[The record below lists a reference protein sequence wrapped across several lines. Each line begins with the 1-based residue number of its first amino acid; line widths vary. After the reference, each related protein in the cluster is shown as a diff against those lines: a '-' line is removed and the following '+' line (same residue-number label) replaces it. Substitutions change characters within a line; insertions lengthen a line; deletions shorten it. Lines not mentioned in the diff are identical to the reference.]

1 MAGGAEIMQEY
12 LVKLG
17 FVTDKLG
24 LKKMDDTLS
33 SVGKKVLGVGSAVGQ
48 MVVAAE
54 VAVGLFANQME
65 KLYYASKLSGSSAAN
80 FKSLSSA
87 QEAVGLSSGTIE
99 RVTKNINLAMNS
111 GNPAM
116 QLYINNV
123 LGVKTAGRD
132 MTAVLLSSAQAI
144 KKISEQQGDI
154 PAKSAAKML
163 GFSDED
169 YFLLIKTDGA
179 LEKLIATDAK
189 RKAALAASGVDYKA
203 ATEAGVEYA
212 NMLDELGFKLSA
224 VSSAIMIKLLPAFKT
239 MAQDMSE
246 HLTNLALMVSGKRS
260 WLQVFKDIRDSPALH
275 PKSYNDAKA
284 AQDEHAKAVAFSN
297 AHPAKQATAPVQAI
311 ASVQKNAIVDKIFNK
326 GEGDY
331 NSYNS
336 GTKGVAE
343 GRVGYSGKTNLQEMT
358 LNEILKSASTRD
370 GNDKKRIF
378 AAGRYQIISPT
389 LAATIKRMGL
399 SGNEKFTN
407 ELQDKMF
414 ESIISQNPK
423 IAGFLNGKHNSV
435 KNAQSGLAEVW
446 ASFIDPEI
454 GKGRYDKA
462 GTNKATIQPAES
474 EKMLLSMRNTRL
486 ANSNAGGSASIVQTN
501 TFNINGT
508 DGHALSKAVITSQA
522 RINADAVRS
531 LGSKVS

>member
-99 RVTKNINLAMNS
+99 RVTKNINLAMTS

-116 QLYINNV
+116 QNYINNV

-132 MTAVLLSSAQAI
+132 MTAVLLSSSQAI
-144 KKISEQQGDI
+144 KKIMEQQGDI

-163 GFSDED
+163 GYTDEE
-169 YFLLIKTDGA
+169 YYTLFKIDGA

-239 MAQDMSE
+239 MAKDMSE
-246 HLTNLALMVSGKRS
+246 HLTNLALMISGKRS

-297 AHPAKQATAPVQAI
+297 AHPAKQATVP
-311 ASVQKNAIVDKIFNK
+311 VQKNAIVDKIFNK

-336 GTKGVAE
+336 GTKGVAG
-343 GRVGYSGKTNLQEMT
+343 GRVGYSGKANLQEMT

-389 LAATIKRMGL
+389 LAATIKRMRL

-435 KNAQSGLAEVW
+435 KNAQSGLADVW
-446 ASFIDPEI
+446 ASFIDPET

-522 RINADAVRS
+522 RTNADAVRS

>member
-1 MAGGAEIMQEY
+1 MAAGGAEVLQEY

-33 SVGKKVLGVGSAVGQ
+33 SVGKKVLGVGTAVGQ

-116 QLYINNV
+116 QTYINNV

-154 PAKSAAKML
+154 PAKAAAARL

-169 YFLLIKTDGA
+169 YFQLIKTEGA
-179 LEKLIATDAK
+179 LEKLIATDTK
-189 RKAALAASGVDYKA
+189 RKAALTASGIDYKA
-203 ATEAGVEYA
+203 ATQAGLEYS
-212 NMLDELGFKLSA
+212 NMLSEMSFKLGILWD
-224 VSSAIMIKLLPAFKT
+224 VIGVKLLPMFKSLNAFLASS
-239 MAQDMSE
+239 AQGAI
-246 HLTNLALMVSGKRS
+246 NLFGNTSWHQLGQNIKSHFTDNADLSYDKRNETKATQQKANNNS
-260 WLQVFKDIRDSPALH
+260 FIYGGS
-275 PKSYNDAKA
+275 NGAKIT
-284 AQDEHAKAVAFSN
+284 AQRN
-297 AHPAKQATAPVQAI
+297 PL
-311 ASVQKNAIVDKIFNK
+311 VDKLFNK

-336 GTKGVAE
+336 GTKGVA
-343 GRVGYSGKTNLQEMT
+343 GGKVGHSGKANLQEMT

-370 GNDKKRIF
+370 GNDKRRIF

-389 LAATIKRMGL
+389 LKETIKRMGL

-407 ELQDKMF
+407 DLQDKMF
-414 ESIISQNPK
+414 ESILSQNPK

-435 KNAQSGLAEVW
+435 ENAQAGMAEVW
-446 ASFIDPEI
+446 ASFINPKT
-454 GKGRYDKA
+454 GKGNYDKA
-462 GTNKATIQPAES
+462 GTNRATITPAES
-474 EKMLLSMRNTRL
+474 EQMLLSMRNTRL
-486 ANSNAGGSASIVQTN
+486 ASGNAGGASSIVQTN
-501 TFNINGT
+501 TFNISGT
-508 DGHALSKAVITSQA
+508 DGHALSKAVIVAQSRT
-522 RINADAVRS
+522 NADAVRA